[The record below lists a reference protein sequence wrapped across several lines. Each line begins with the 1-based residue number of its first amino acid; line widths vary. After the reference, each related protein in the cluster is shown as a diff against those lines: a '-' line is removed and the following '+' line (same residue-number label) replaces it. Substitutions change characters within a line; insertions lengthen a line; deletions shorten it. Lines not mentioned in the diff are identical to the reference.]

1 MFTNSHLQKLTC
13 SQASFSTSPL
23 FDAARRAR
31 VDLSGRPSS
40 RQVQN
45 GTGRKAG
52 QKRRALACAAAP
64 EPRAEN
70 RRLPVF
76 EHGEEP
82 PFDAPEHRGTCPC
95 FLPCRWCRFSG
106 DRAFPTDCFRLKAK
120 RRAAERGACLSLALR
135 VTGEWFTPFRAC
147 PLCRYHTGSSR
158 PRGAPALIHRPPLFY
173 CSTVPLFLPESDS

>member
-1 MFTNSHLQKLTC
+1 MPRSI
-13 SQASFSTSPL
+13 P
-23 FDAARRAR
+23 DWG
-31 VDLSGRPSS
+31 VGSGDYAMS

-95 FLPCRWCRFSG
+95 FLPCHRPRSRFPG
-106 DRAFPTDCFRLKAK
+106 DRAIPIDCFRLKAK
-120 RRAAERGACLSLALR
+120 RRAAERVACLSLAKR

-147 PLCRYHTGSSR
+147 LLRHGKASRFSAIHLLLSGGDVVVYFIIKNLRVGNGSMSGWQFDKTASF
-158 PRGAPALIHRPPLFY
+158 PRFHRPA
-173 CSTVPLFLPESDS
+173 